1 MVRED
6 EAESGIG
13 GREDDGGRA
22 GRGAVGAGPEDFLIT
37 RLDLNRVDSTYR
49 LSVST
54 KRIRCLPQRPTQT
67 SAPHSSSHTGPLSRD
82 TEPILVEIIH
92 APTPVP
98 RGRQKPRAL

>member
-37 RLDLNRVDSTYR
+37 RLDLNRVDSVYR
-49 LSVST
+49 
-54 KRIRCLPQRPTQT
+54 
-67 SAPHSSSHTGPLSRD
+67 
-82 TEPILVEIIH
+82 
-92 APTPVP
+92 
-98 RGRQKPRAL
+98 